1 MQATGA
7 EVKGLIQ
14 RVNRASVTVDGDVV
28 GSIARGIL
36 LLVGVE
42 RDDTTESLDKMI
54 HKLLNY
60 RIFPDA
66 DDKMNLSV
74 TDINGGILVV
84 SQFTLA
90 ADTRKGL
97 RPGFST
103 AAAPELAEQH
113 YNQFVKIL
121 RERHQ
126 TVATGVFA
134 ANMQIE
140 LVNDGPVTFLLET

>member
-1 MQATGA
+1 M
-7 EVKGLIQ
+7 KGLIQ

-66 DDKMNLSV
+66 GKQS
-74 TDINGGILVV
+74 
-84 SQFTLA
+84 
-90 ADTRKGL
+90 
-97 RPGFST
+97 P
-103 AAAPELAEQH
+103 
-113 YNQFVKIL
+113 
-121 RERHQ
+121 
-126 TVATGVFA
+126 
-134 ANMQIE
+134 
-140 LVNDGPVTFLLET
+140 